1 MIANTL
7 NEKWDLDIT
16 LRDIEWMHRIGEHNQ
31 LEEKP
36 VLLLYNSA
44 NTLIKIE
51 YLEIRRSQ
59 RDQTYQLPKA
69 LRK

>member
-1 MIANTL
+1 
-7 NEKWDLDIT
+7 
-16 LRDIEWMHRIGEHNQ
+16 MHRIGEHNQ